1 MSDAEL
7 PPNIPPP
14 PRAVPPPGGAAP
26 PFGGAKVRL
35 PPPGGRRPCRA
46 GPPPNPALA
55 GPPAG
60 KVPLVAWPSVWADQL
75 AGAASRPARATPSAT
90 IRTRGEAAATI
101 AATDTMPVTMIT
113 VFAHAGAPEV
123 LLITTSSTKPPRT
136 TAAGASQSVERSA
149 RRNWPTPP
157 PTSAA
162 VNGASSET

>member
-1 MSDAEL
+1 M
-7 PPNIPPP
+7 P
-14 PRAVPPPGGAAP
+14 
-26 PFGGAKVRL
+26 
-35 PPPGGRRPCRA
+35 
-46 GPPPNPALA
+46 PPPNPALA

-60 KVPLVAWPSVWADQL
+60 NVPLVAWPSVWADQL

-90 IRTRGEAAATI
+90 IRTRGEAAATM
-101 AATDTMPVTMIT
+101 AATATMPVTMIT

-123 LLITTSSTKPPRT
+123 LLITTSSTKPPST